1 MHAFP
6 QKKTYFFG
14 GTEASSLTFP
24 PELCYNLAERN
35 KERTMKQYLDD
46 AVKSIMESVS
56 FDSSLA
62 PACEGMPFGKGAADC
77 LNHFLTLA
85 RSMGFETHNYDNY
98 VGEVLFGEGEA
109 FAVLA
114 HLDVVPA
121 GQGWNTDPFTGILKE
136 GKIFGRG
143 TMDDKGP
150 AVASLYAMKAL
161 KDEGFRPRKTI
172 KLIVGCNEECGWACI
187 DHYKKVATM
196 PEIGFSP
203 DANFPVI
210 YAEKGIA
217 HVEFHFPVSDP
228 PFASFSGGERAN
240 MVCDRCEATPNA
252 FDERK
257 ATEAGMTYQ
266 NGVLVSLGK
275 SAHGSTPEEGVNA
288 MLPMLN
294 YFSDHT
300 DVKRVIRCL
309 FDDEQG
315 LKQLCDET
323 GNLTLS
329 PDVVRFENGV
339 LSVLTDIRYPAT
351 VAFERVTEKLDAFG
365 VPYEIASHQLP
376 LFQDKN
382 SELVST
388 LCAVYNRF
396 TGKNEQ
402 PIAIG
407 GGTYARALKCGAA
420 FGPEIEGEEV
430 TIHQANEYIT
440 IERIQLMLDVYKQA
454 LYELTK

>member
-217 HVEFHFPVSDP
+217 HVEI
-228 PFASFSGGERAN
+228 GRAH
-240 MVCDRCEATPNA
+240 V
-252 FDERK
+252 
-257 ATEAGMTYQ
+257 
-266 NGVLVSLGK
+266 
-275 SAHGSTPEEGVNA
+275 
-288 MLPMLN
+288 
-294 YFSDHT
+294 
-300 DVKRVIRCL
+300 
-309 FDDEQG
+309 
-315 LKQLCDET
+315 
-323 GNLTLS
+323 
-329 PDVVRFENGV
+329 
-339 LSVLTDIRYPAT
+339 
-351 VAFERVTEKLDAFG
+351 
-365 VPYEIASHQLP
+365 
-376 LFQDKN
+376 
-382 SELVST
+382 
-388 LCAVYNRF
+388 
-396 TGKNEQ
+396 
-402 PIAIG
+402 
-407 GGTYARALKCGAA
+407 
-420 FGPEIEGEEV
+420 
-430 TIHQANEYIT
+430 
-440 IERIQLMLDVYKQA
+440 
-454 LYELTK
+454 